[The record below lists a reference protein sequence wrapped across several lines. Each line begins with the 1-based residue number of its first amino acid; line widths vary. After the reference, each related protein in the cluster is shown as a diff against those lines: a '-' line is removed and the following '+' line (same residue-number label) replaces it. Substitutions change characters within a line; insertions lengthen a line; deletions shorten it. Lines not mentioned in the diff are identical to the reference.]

1 MRRAFLLAYPA
12 SHSLSPA
19 MHNAAFAHLGADA
32 SYRALEVP
40 PDGLDAA
47 VASLR
52 RPQVLGANVTIPHKV
67 AVTPLLDWLSPAAQA
82 LGAVNTVVQGQGG
95 RLEGHNT
102 DVRGFL
108 RGLADLNLE
117 PSSQRA
123 LILGAGGAARAVAY
137 ALLAAGVAELA
148 LHNRTQTRARA
159 LAERLGSAGTVS
171 VVERHALR
179 HALETTTLLVNT
191 TSVGMVGGASADL
204 SPLPTGLLPRVGTVI
219 DIVYRPPQTRLLQE
233 AAAAGLATQNGIPM
247 LLYQGVEALELWLG
261 KPAPV
266 TVMRAALLAALAA

>member
-1 MRRAFLLAYPA
+1 MKRAFLLAYPA
-12 SHSLSPA
+12 GHSLSPA
-19 MHNAAFAHLGADA
+19 MHNAAFAHLGVDA

-52 RPQVLGANVTIPHKV
+52 RPEVLGANVTIPHKV

-171 VVERHALR
+171 VVERYALR

-204 SPLPTGLLPRVGTVI
+204 SPLPTGLLSRAGAVI
-219 DIVYRPPQTRLLQE
+219 DIVYRPPQTRLLHE